1 MKVKNNSY
9 LCTQVSIIIMI
20 SKARIKWIKS
30 LEMRKYR
37 LQQNA
42 FVAEGPKLVG
52 ELLDVCQASHQKL
65 DVCQDAH
72 QDAPYST
79 PLYLAATKDWLS
91 QNLHLINNIKEV
103 DEVSKQELER
113 ASLLRTP
120 QNVLA
125 VFSIPKEK
133 LQLSSLENQLVLALD
148 GVQDPGNL
156 GTILRIA
163 DWFGIHHVLCSEG
176 TADVYNPKCV
186 QSCMGALAR
195 VKVSYCNLPEVL
207 RKTEMPVYGTFLDG
221 KDIYKE
227 ELSQD
232 GIIVMGNEGNG
243 ISEEVGKL
251 VNRRLYVPNF
261 PKGSSTT
268 ESLNVAVCTGIV
280 CAEFRRR

>member
-1 MKVKNNSY
+1 
-9 LCTQVSIIIMI
+9 MI

-37 LQQNA
+37 LLHNA

-52 ELLDVCQASHQKL
+52 ELL
-65 DVCQDAH
+65 
-72 QDAPYST
+72 PYST
-79 PLYLAATKDWLS
+79 PLYVAATKEWLAA
-91 QNLHLINNIKEV
+91 NKHLLNDVKEV
-103 DEVSKQELER
+103 DEVSHEELER

-120 QNVLA
+120 QSVLA
-125 VFSIPKEK
+125 VMPIPSFNCQLAIINCK
-133 LQLSSLENQLVLALD
+133 LTLALD

-163 DWFGIHHVLCSEG
+163 DWFGIHDILCSEG

-195 VKVSYCNLPEVL
+195 VKVHYCNLPEVL
-207 RKTEMPVYGTFLDG
+207 REAKMPVYGTFLDG
-221 KDIYKE
+221 NNIYKE
-227 ELSQD
+227 ELSQS

-243 ISEEVGKL
+243 ISDDVAKL
-251 VNRRLYVPNF
+251 VTHRLYVPNY
-261 PKGSSTT
+261 PQGSITT
-268 ESLNVAVCTGIV
+268 ESLNVAVATGIV